1 MLKGIIRNIST
12 KKARKSIANVIVKA
26 YDIAIETAIIFI
38 AATVGFASIE
48 GVTIVGN
55 ATLAA
60 ATFAAASELLHI
72 GFSYLMRNVRKS
84 GFIVAAATAATVL
97 YIVSFVLV
105 PFAGVGYTFDSGTTA
120 IAASVAVLEA
130 AQAVSDTINKDDENE
145 KK

>member
-12 KKARKSIANVIVKA
+12 KKARKAIANVIVKA

-48 GVTIVGN
+48 GVTIIGN
-55 ATLAA
+55 AMLAA
-60 ATFAAASELLHI
+60 AAFAATSELLHI
-72 GFSYLMRNVRKS
+72 GFAYLMRNVRKS

-105 PFAGVGYTFDSGTTA
+105 PFAGIGYTFDSGTTA

>member
-1 MLKGIIRNIST
+1 MLKRIKQHIDIE
-12 KKARKSIANVIVKA
+12 KAREIIVSATNKA

-38 AATVGFASIE
+38 AATVGFASID
-48 GVTIVGN
+48 GVTVIGN

-60 ATFAAASELLHI
+60 AVFAATSEILHI
-72 GFSYLMRNVRKS
+72 AFAYLMRNVRKS

-97 YIVSFVLV
+97 YIISFVLV

>member
-12 KKARKSIANVIVKA
+12 KKARKAIANVIVKA

-48 GVTIVGN
+48 GVTIFGN

-60 ATFAAASELLHI
+60 AAFAATSELLHI
-72 GFSYLMRNVRKS
+72 GFAYLMRNVRKS

-97 YIVSFVLV
+97 YIISFVLV
-105 PFAGVGYTFDSGTTA
+105 PFASVGYTFDNGTTA

-130 AQAVSDTINKDDENE
+130 AQAVSDTINKDNENE

>member
-1 MLKGIIRNIST
+1 MLKGLIKNIST
-12 KKARKSIANVIVKA
+12 KKARKSVANVIVKA

-38 AATVGFASIE
+38 AATVGFASID
-48 GVTIVGN
+48 GVTIIGN

-60 ATFAAASELLHI
+60 ATFAAASELLHVS
-72 GFSYLMRNVRKS
+72 FAYLMRNIRKS

-120 IAASVAVLEA
+120 IAASVAVLEV
-130 AQAVSDTINKDDENE
+130 AQVVSDTINKDDKSN

>member
-12 KKARKSIANVIVKA
+12 KKARKTIANVIVKA

-72 GFSYLMRNVRKS
+72 GFAYLMRNVRKS

-97 YIVSFVLV
+97 YIISFILV
-105 PFAGVGYTFDSGTTA
+105 PLTGIGYVFDSGTTA
-120 IAASVAVLEA
+120 IAASVAVLEV

-145 KK
+145 NK

>member
-12 KKARKSIANVIVKA
+12 KKARKDIANVIVKA

-48 GVTIVGN
+48 GVTIIGN
-55 ATLAA
+55 AMLAA
-60 ATFAAASELLHI
+60 AAFAVTSELLHI
-72 GFSYLMRNVRKS
+72 GFAYLMRNVRKS

-97 YIVSFVLV
+97 YIVAFVLV
-105 PFAGVGYTFDSGTTA
+105 PFAGIGYTFDSGTTA

>member
-1 MLKGIIRNIST
+1 MLKRIKQHIDIEKAHKIIVST
-12 KKARKSIANVIVKA
+12 TNKA

-38 AATVGFASIE
+38 AATVGFASIA

-72 GFSYLMRNVRKS
+72 GFAYLMRKVRKS

-97 YIVSFVLV
+97 YIVAFVLV
-105 PFAGVGYTFDSGTTA
+105 PFAGIGYTFDSGTTA
-120 IAASVAVLEA
+120 IAASVAVLEV
-130 AQAVSDTINKDDENE
+130 AQVVSDTINKDDESN